1 MSTIMFPTPPPI
13 IRQHLNNAIF
23 YYKTLYESRYSSLI
37 NVDKFNYFNALL
49 NANIDGLCYA
59 KEKGLD
65 EARIALLRWKGHEEA
80 FIYTLLFNELDS
92 EKEFDSFWLMIKEL
106 GFNAVIGSLEAL
118 LRVEIN
124 ARTAQLALLKEREPD
139 IFIVALLKIKA
150 HHQELIHHDKLL
162 YYLNLP
168 SKEIKI
174 ALCYYVKKM
183 KLISFSE
190 NIRMLVNSSTDIAV
204 KYAAIDAMC
213 WLSND
218 NEYNYI
224 ALSQLLPL
232 YLEEN
237 TPKGNQSLIHSQ
249 KIENLVRLMG
259 CISSTNNKLIAPP
272 SLYPEYL
279 NIIYY
284 THSCHAEYLP
294 DLINYLDNPELS
306 RLAYK
311 GICILTGI
319 DVNSPELTYSSPEK
333 VELAVDSRVRF
344 LSSGVNNINIK
355 KVKET
360 IKLLN
365 LKGKIIL
372 GKPVSIQ
379 HCEKIIK
386 KGYQLERHIANWHLC
401 HMNKENKYNNFC
413 FFNRI
418 KNKELI

>member
-1 MSTIMFPTPPPI
+1 
-13 IRQHLNNAIF
+13 
-23 YYKTLYESRYSSLI
+23 
-37 NVDKFNYFNALL
+37 
-49 NANIDGLCYA
+49 DGLCYA

-237 TPKGNQSLIHSQ
+237 KPKGNQSLIHSQ
-249 KIENLVRLMG
+249 KI
-259 CISSTNNKLIAPP
+259 
-272 SLYPEYL
+272 
-279 NIIYY
+279 
-284 THSCHAEYLP
+284 
-294 DLINYLDNPELS
+294 
-306 RLAYK
+306 
-311 GICILTGI
+311 
-319 DVNSPELTYSSPEK
+319 
-333 VELAVDSRVRF
+333 
-344 LSSGVNNINIK
+344 
-355 KVKET
+355 
-360 IKLLN
+360 
-365 LKGKIIL
+365 
-372 GKPVSIQ
+372 
-379 HCEKIIK
+379 
-386 KGYQLERHIANWHLC
+386 
-401 HMNKENKYNNFC
+401 
-413 FFNRI
+413 
-418 KNKELI
+418 